1 MMGLKHQVEEPEYIL
16 LYLVG
21 GEDVDCDN
29 SSASFKIEMK
39 MDDKDVDFDSC
50 QAHSTEGLSS
60 SNSLDKKA
68 FKWNDTKCLKFGPLF
83 SRSVLKITLLKRS
96 AQSSDSDGSRFIS
109 SDGPG
114 RSAAWVEYATASV
127 PVEALRAAQRCRST
141 CKAEAEAEA
150 GGIIDRT
157 AFMNNYERI
166 DRIIDVE
173 ILPMVGATDAV
184 SGSRR
189 APSVSPDSRIRAAE
203 DAYHAALQ
211 AAIRGAH
218 GQGEE
223 SLSALQISSKHGKY
237 GV

>member
-1 MMGLKHQVEEPEYIL
+1 MGLKHQIEEPEYIL

-29 SSASFKIEMK
+29 SSASFEIEMK
-39 MDDKDVDFDSC
+39 MDDEDVDFDSC
-50 QAHSTEGLSS
+50 QAHSTDGLSS

-68 FKWNDTKCLKFGPLF
+68 FKWNDTRCLKFGPL
-83 SRSVLKITLLKRS
+83 SSMSVLKITLFKRS

-109 SDGPG
+109 GDGHG
-114 RSAAWVEYATASV
+114 LSAARVEYATASV
-127 PVEALRAAQRCRST
+127 PVEALRAAQYCRST
-141 CKAEAEAEA
+141 CKAEAEA

-157 AFMNNYERI
+157 AFMKKYENI
-166 DRIIDVE
+166 DRIIDMK

-189 APSVSPDSRIRAAE
+189 APSISPDSRIRAAE

-218 GQGEE
+218 SQGEGEE
-223 SLSALQISSKHGKY
+223 SLNALQIISKHGNY
-237 GV
+237 SI